1 MPIRLSHRTQ
11 GGPFPG
17 KGAAPTMAHDKV
29 LPRGQRAG
37 FEALNDAAAMH
48 PTVMDAGSPVAADDN
63 APPQRSAPVTWSS
76 KDLRLTRVQED
87 FLRNGQSSVHQ
98 RVQERTELILE
109 ARKMLTWKRSPN
121 GTYYRGPSA
130 KGEVA
135 LQLKRSK

>member
-1 MPIRLSHRTQ
+1 MIKSRVRLQ
-11 GGPFPG
+11 NLGGPFPG
-17 KGAAPTMAHDKV
+17 KGAAPTMAHDKI

-37 FEALNDAAAMH
+37 FEKLNDAAAMH
-48 PTVMDAGSPVAADDN
+48 PTISDAGSLVAANDN
-63 APPQRSAPVTWSS
+63 TPQRETQLTWSS

-130 KGEVA
+130 KGEAA